1 MLQVTARVKNWAT
14 EQTHSGLRTRGD
26 TASSPPPAPL
36 LASTEKMGRELCH
49 YRERA
54 LPPSAEIWAAN
65 CPGEAREWQVRSEQ
79 VWCQVCVWVGASFPV
94 SVACFADLG
103 FLVAQ
108 VSPRSF
114 LT

>member
-1 MLQVTARVKNWAT
+1 MTARVKNWAT
-14 EQTHSGLRTRGD
+14 EQIHSGLRTRGN
-26 TASSPPPAPL
+26 TTSPRPPAPL
-36 LASTEKMGRELCH
+36 LASTEKMGRKLFHCL
-49 YRERA
+49 ERA
-54 LPPSAEIWAAN
+54 LPPSAEIWAVN

-94 SVACFADLG
+94 SVARFANLG